1 MKYIEMCIKTVD
13 RRGMMGNCSR
23 KAWKEG
29 LCKQHAKQ
37 KNRKGDK

>member
-1 MKYIEMCIKTVD
+1 MKYIEMCIKTVK

-37 KNRKGDK
+37 KNGKGNQ